1 MTEQAPRSI
10 AFHVI
15 LAAALLA
22 FIQTFSLLSPILLA
36 FLLVMLISL
45 AFNPLISRMRAL
57 TGGRKIPT
65 GLVATGFI
73 ISVVLLG
80 WALFGPMK
88 SSILS
93 ISEAVPGYWERL
105 QKPLIKMEQKAV
117 LSEEKLQAEVRTEIS
132 SRPGPGRHCWL
143 W

>member
-1 MTEQAPRSI
+1 RVVVHEDA
-10 AFHVI
+10 
-15 LAAALLA
+15 LAARAGALDLE
-22 FIQTFSLLSPILLA
+22 
-36 FLLVMLISL
+36 
-45 AFNPLISRMRAL
+45 
-57 TGGRKIPT
+57 
-65 GLVATGFI
+65 FI

-105 QKPLIKMEQKAV
+105 QKPLIKMEQQAV

-132 SRPGPGRHCWL
+132 SRPGPGRHCSL